1 MSTTTSANAT
11 TVDSRLMPL
20 PAPVREWGL
29 LVARVILGVVLV
41 AHGWQKFTEWGIA
54 GTTASFQ
61 EMGVPAPPVSA
72 LIASI
77 VELGGGVLLILGLF
91 TTVVG
96 VLVALNMLGAVL
108 FVHAPNGVF
117 VAGNGWE
124 LVAVIGVAALV
135 FALIGAGR
143 ISLDALI
150 AGRRSGTRSGTRSA
164 RV

>member
-1 MSTTTSANAT
+1 MSTAT
-11 TVDSRLMPL
+11 VTADPRLMPL
-20 PAPVREWGL
+20 PTPVREWGL

-77 VELGGGVLLILGLF
+77 VELGGGILLILGLF
-91 TTVVG
+91 TTVAG
-96 VLVALNMLGAVL
+96 LLVALNMLGAVL
-108 FVHAPNGVF
+108 FVHAPHGVF

-135 FALIGAGR
+135 FALMGAGR
-143 ISLDALI
+143 ISLDAVI
-150 AGRRSGTRSGTRSA
+150 AGRRSNHRSVQA
-164 RV
+164 

>member
-1 MSTTTSANAT
+1 MTAT
-11 TVDSRLMPL
+11 AADARLMPL
-20 PAPVREWGL
+20 PSPVRDWGL
-29 LVARVILGVVLV
+29 LVTRVILGVVLV

-61 EMGVPAPPVSA
+61 QMGIPAPPVSA

-91 TTVVG
+91 TTVAG
-96 VLVALNMLGAVL
+96 ILVALNMLGAVL
-108 FVHAPNGVF
+108 FVHAPHGVF

-124 LVAVIGVAALV
+124 LVAVIGLASLV
-135 FALIGAGR
+135 FALVGPGR

-150 AGRRSGTRSGTRSA
+150 AGRRTRSA
-164 RV
+164 QA

>member
-1 MSTTTSANAT
+1 MSTATAT
-11 TVDSRLMPL
+11 TVTPRPMGDSRLMPL
-20 PAPVREWGL
+20 PTPVREWGL
-29 LVARVILGVVLV
+29 LVARVVLGVVLV

-72 LIASI
+72 LVASI

-91 TTVVG
+91 TTVAG

-108 FVHAPNGVF
+108 FVHAPHGVF

-124 LVAVIGVAALV
+124 LVAVIGVASLV
-135 FALIGAGR
+135 FALVGAGR

-150 AGRRSGTRSGTRSA
+150 AGRRTPSA
-164 RV
+164 QA

>member
-1 MSTTTSANAT
+1 MSAPTAT
-11 TVDSRLMPL
+11 PAPAARTATARLLPL
-20 PAPVREWGL
+20 PTPVREWGL
-29 LVARVILGVVLV
+29 LVARVVLGVVLV

-72 LIASI
+72 LVASI

-91 TTVVG
+91 TTVAG
-96 VLVALNMLGAVL
+96 FLVALNMLGAVL
-108 FVHAPNGVF
+108 FVHAPHGVF

-124 LVAVIGVAALV
+124 LVAVIGVASLIFALV
-135 FALIGAGR
+135 GAGR

-150 AGRRSGTRSGTRSA
+150 SGRRSGTLAA

>member
-1 MSTTTSANAT
+1 MSTATAT
-11 TVDSRLMPL
+11 TVTPRPMGGSRLMPL
-20 PAPVREWGL
+20 PTPVREWGL
-29 LVARVILGVVLV
+29 LVARVVLGVVLV

-72 LIASI
+72 LVASI

-91 TTVVG
+91 TTVAG
-96 VLVALNMLGAVL
+96 FLVALNMLGAVL
-108 FVHAPNGVF
+108 FVHAPHGVF

-124 LVAVIGVAALV
+124 LVAVIGVASLV
-135 FALIGAGR
+135 FALVGAGR

-150 AGRRSGTRSGTRSA
+150 AGRRTPSVQA
-164 RV
+164 